1 MHYIVSGGQFQTKP
15 QSGPALI
22 TAERVLNFVELS
34 KTQFTRGRSWN
45 VLFDWTDHNDTWR
58 VNATPSGMVK
68 SARGAQRYQ
77 RCAMTSRSDRHR

>member
-1 MHYIVSGGQFQTKP
+1 MHYIVSGGQFQTQR

-34 KTQFTRGRSWN
+34 NTQFNRGRSLN
-45 VLFDWTDHNDTWR
+45 VPFDWTDHSDACR

-68 SARGAQRYQ
+68 SARGAQSHQ
-77 RCAMTSRSDRHR
+77 GCAMTSRSDRHR